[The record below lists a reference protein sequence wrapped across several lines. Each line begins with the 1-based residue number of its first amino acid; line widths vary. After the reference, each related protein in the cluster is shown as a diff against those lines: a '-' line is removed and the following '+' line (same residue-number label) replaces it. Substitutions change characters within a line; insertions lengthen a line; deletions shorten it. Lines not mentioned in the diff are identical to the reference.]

1 MLTQSLQNG
10 SEHHIEIVKRVS
22 QFSDICK
29 KSTKPLGLVPTMGSL
44 HRGHMALINTSR
56 EENRT
61 LAATIFVNPT
71 QFNDDDDFTRYPR
84 DIKTDLSLL
93 EEAGVDIV
101 FTPTLGEMYPPG
113 ISTFVDAGPL
123 GDILEGKYRPGH
135 FKGVATIVTKII
147 SISRPTRAYFGQ
159 KDAQQCA
166 VIKKI
171 NRDLNLGTEIVIVPT
186 IRDNAGLALSSRNVY
201 LSSDEKKAARTLY
214 RSLCLSRTLCGHGE
228 NNTEK
233 IKHKMIELI
242 HAEPLA
248 SIDYISIANTETLE
262 EIECMTGP
270 SLVSLAVWIGETRL
284 IDNITLC
291 PKTI

>member
-1 MLTQSLQNG
+1 
-10 SEHHIEIVKRVS
+10 
-22 QFSDICK
+22 
-29 KSTKPLGLVPTMGSL
+29 MGSL
-44 HRGHMALINTSR
+44 HNGHMALINTSR
-56 EENRT
+56 EENQT

-93 EEAGVDIV
+93 EEAGVDIA
-101 FTPTLGEMYPPG
+101 FTPTLEEMYPPG
-113 ISTFVDAGPL
+113 ITTFVDVGQL

-147 SISRPTRAYFGQ
+147 SISRPTRVYFGQ

-166 VIKKI
+166 VVKKI
-171 NRDLNLGTEIVIVPT
+171 NRDLHLGTEIVIVPT
-186 IRDNAGLALSSRNVY
+186 IRDSDGLALSSRNLY
-201 LSSDEKKAARTLY
+201 LSSDDKKAATTLY
-214 RSLCLSRTLCGHGE
+214 RSLCLSRTLWDHGE

-233 IKHKMIELI
+233 IKNKMAELI
-242 HAEPLA
+242 HTEPLA

-262 EIECMTGP
+262 EVNSITGP

-291 PKTI
+291 PIIET

>member
-1 MLTQSLQNG
+1 
-10 SEHHIEIVKRVS
+10 
-22 QFSDICK
+22 
-29 KSTKPLGLVPTMGSL
+29 MGSL
-44 HRGHMALINTSR
+44 HSGHMALINTSR
-56 EENRT
+56 KDNRT

-84 DIKTDLSLL
+84 DIKTDLSML
-93 EEAGVDIV
+93 EKAGVDIV
-101 FTPTLGEMYPPG
+101 FTPSLVEMYPPG
-113 ISTFVDAGPL
+113 ISTFVDAGHL

-135 FKGVATIVTKII
+135 FKGVATIVTKIL
-147 SISRPTRAYFGQ
+147 SISRPTRTYFGQ

-186 IRDNAGLALSSRNVY
+186 IRDSDGLALSSRNLY
-201 LSSDEKKAARTLY
+201 LSSDEKEAARTLY
-214 RSLCLSRTLCGHGE
+214 RSLCLSKTLWDHGE
-228 NNTEK
+228 NNSEK
-233 IKHKMIELI
+233 IKRKMTELI
-242 HAEPLA
+242 YTEPLA

-262 EIECMTGP
+262 EIEFITGP

-291 PKTI
+291 PEIKS